1 MSDTK
6 ATELSPEALTALM
19 NTGTNRQGSA
29 VPVAR
34 HSRVWAELKAAG
46 MIRAGGGLTR
56 AGSIVRE
63 RRVNQL
69 LDDVFPLYR

>member
-1 MSDTK
+1 MGATK
-6 ATELSPEALTALM
+6 AAGLSQDAMTALM

-34 HSRVWAELKAAG
+34 GSQTWEELKVAG

-63 RRVNQL
+63 REANRLMDQL
-69 LDDVFPLYR
+69 FPL